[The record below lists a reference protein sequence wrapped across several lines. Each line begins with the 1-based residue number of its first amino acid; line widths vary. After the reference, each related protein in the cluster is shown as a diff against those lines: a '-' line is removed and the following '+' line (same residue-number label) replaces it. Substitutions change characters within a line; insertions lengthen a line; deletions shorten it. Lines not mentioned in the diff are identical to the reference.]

1 MRGWHLV
8 LTRPRQE
15 RQALLQ
21 LERQG
26 FEVWLPMARERVSSK
41 PASVS
46 PMPLFPRYLFV
57 NVDSETDNTAPIR
70 STIGCCG
77 LVRFGMTLAM
87 LPAQA
92 VEAIRLR
99 CDEQGCVRLGCD
111 WSPGT
116 RLKVLEG
123 PFAGFEAIFHAR
135 SAAERV
141 SVLLHWLG
149 VVRPVQMSV
158 KSLALAAD

>member
-15 RQALLQ
+15 RQALVQ

-26 FEVWLPMARERVSSK
+26 YEVWLPMARERATSK
-41 PASVS
+41 PEGERA
-46 PMPLFPRYLFV
+46 MPLFPRYLFV

-99 CDEQGCVRLGCD
+99 CDDQGCVRLGGE

-123 PFAGFEAIFHAR
+123 PFAGFEAVFQAR
-135 SAAERV
+135 SAADRV

-149 VVRPVQMSV
+149 VVRPVQMSA
-158 KSLALAAD
+158 KSLVLATD

>member
-1 MRGWHLV
+1 MRNWHLV

-15 RQALLQ
+15 RKALLQ

-26 FEVWLPMARERVSSK
+26 YEVWLPMARDSAAKAEATRL
-41 PASVS
+41 A
-46 PMPLFPRYLFV
+46 PLFPRYLFV

-77 LVRFGMTLAM
+77 LVRFGMSLAL

-92 VEAIRLR
+92 VEAIRVR
-99 CDEQGCVRLGCD
+99 CDDQGCVRIGRD
-111 WSPGT
+111 WEPGAQ
-116 RLKVLEG
+116 LKVMEG
-123 PFAGFEAIFHAR
+123 PFAGFEAVFQAR
-135 SAAERV
+135 SATERV

-149 VVRPVQMSV
+149 VTRSVQMPASQ
-158 KSLALAAD
+158 LQLAAN

>member
-1 MRGWHLV
+1 MMRRWHLV

-15 RQALLQ
+15 RLALIQ

-26 FEVWLPMARERVSSK
+26 YEVWLPMTRTGKPECARL
-41 PASVS
+41 A
-46 PMPLFPRYLFV
+46 PLFPRYLFV

-77 LVRFGMTLAM
+77 LVRFGKSLAM

-92 VEAIRLR
+92 VEAIRQR
-99 CDEQGCVRLGCD
+99 CDDQGCVRIGSE
-111 WSPGT
+111 WKPGT
-116 RLKVLEG
+116 RLRVSEG
-123 PFAGFEAIFHAR
+123 PFTGFEAIFQAR
-135 SAAERV
+135 SASERV

-149 VVRPVQMSV
+149 VTRPVQMSAG
-158 KSLALAAD
+158 SLQLAAD

>member
-1 MRGWHLV
+1 MRGWHVV

-15 RQALLQ
+15 RVALMQ

-26 FEVWLPMARERVSSK
+26 YEAWLPMALDRAGKPDSTRV
-41 PASVS
+41 
-46 PMPLFPRYLFV
+46 MPLFPRYLFV

-87 LPAQA
+87 LPAQVA
-92 VEAIRLR
+92 EAIRLR
-99 CDEQGCVRLGCD
+99 CDDQGCVRTGRD
-111 WSPGT
+111 WEPGA
-116 RLKVLEG
+116 RLKVLDG
-123 PFAGFEAIFHAR
+123 PFSGFEAVFQAR
-135 SAAERV
+135 SASERV

-149 VVRPVQMSV
+149 VARPVQMSTR
-158 KSLALAAD
+158 SLKLATD

>member
-15 RQALLQ
+15 RVAQAQ

-26 FEVWLPMARERVSSK
+26 YEVWLPLARDGGAKSDAAR
-41 PASVS
+41 PA
-46 PMPLFPRYLFV
+46 PLFPRYLFV

-77 LVRFGMTLAM
+77 LVRFGMSLAT

-92 VEAIRLR
+92 AEAIRQR
-99 CDEQGCVRLGCD
+99 CDDQGCVRIGRD
-111 WSPGT
+111 WAPGT

-123 PFAGFEAIFHAR
+123 PFAGFEAVFQAR
-135 SAAERV
+135 SASERV

-149 VVRPVQMSV
+149 VARPVQMSAR
-158 KSLALAAD
+158 SLQLAAD

>member
-15 RQALLQ
+15 RVAMAQ

-26 FEVWLPMARERVSSK
+26 YEVWLPMARDRAGNLDSARV
-41 PASVS
+41 V
-46 PMPLFPRYLFV
+46 PLFPRYLFV

-92 VEAIRLR
+92 AEAIRQR
-99 CDEQGCVRLGCD
+99 CDDQGCVRTGDD
-111 WSPGT
+111 WAPGS
-116 RLKVLEG
+116 RLKVLDG
-123 PFAGFEAIFHAR
+123 PFAGFEAVFQAR
-135 SAAERV
+135 SASERV

-149 VVRPVQMSV
+149 VTRPVQMSAG
-158 KSLALAAD
+158 SLKLLAS